1 MEKTKRWPF
10 DVPIPGIPDQNL
22 NVEKLMQAFH
32 ACKNTDPETANEIAL
47 HAVYCGN
54 PSAKLAYSKFLRT
67 TPSLAMPQAQR
78 YHRAETML
86 LELLNLP
93 DAPDRFSGEAALE
106 LGSLYADCLHR
117 PAGALSLFLYAKRLG
132 ATVDEHRLTELRRKL
147 ERMDV
152 TRLCASS
159 ADALRLGR
167 ELNRA
172 GTTPQLAE
180 LFLRE
185 AVDKAAGELSAG
197 RKGAE
202 NLYGQACLAL
212 GDFYAERLGSCDA
225 RDRMIYRIERDSM
238 YAAARAKGYPE
249 YLRKSDPVR

>member
-1 MEKTKRWPF
+1 MKNEKRWSF
-10 DVPIPGIPDQNL
+10 DVPIDGIPDQNL
-22 NVEKLMQAFH
+22 NVSRLMRAFH

-67 TPSLAMPQAQR
+67 TQNLAIPQIQR
-78 YHRAETML
+78 YQRAETML
-86 LELLNLP
+86 LELMNLP
-93 DAPDRFSGEAALE
+93 DVPDRFAAETALE

-117 PAGALSLFLYAKRLG
+117 PVGALSLFLYAKRLG
-132 ATVDEHRLTELRRKL
+132 AKVDEHRLTELRGKL
-147 ERMDV
+147 ERVDV
-152 TRLCASS
+152 TRMDVSS

-167 ELNRA
+167 ELCYA

-185 AVDKAAGELSAG
+185 AVDRAAEELSAG
-197 RKGAE
+197 RKGAG

-212 GDFYAERLGSCDA
+212 GDFYGETLGNCDV
-225 RDRMIYRIERDSM
+225 RDRPVYRIERDSM
-238 YAAARAKGYPE
+238 YAAARAGGYPE
-249 YLRKSDPVR
+249 YLCKSDPDR